1 MNSIFI
7 LEDHPV
13 MLKGL
18 ASWFVGTGRWQVL
31 GIASNLEDAK
41 ALLSDTPALPDIILL
56 DIQLKT
62 GQDTNNCG
70 FDLIPWLRE
79 RYGKKAPAVT
89 VYTHFDDYVHANAAM
104 GFGVKAYVCKHRS
117 EEELEKALLT
127 VLRGELSIDESVKP
141 GLQKV
146 TEPNKLLTSREA
158 EVLALVVNGLSNKR
172 IAADLGISQRTV
184 ENILSCI
191 YFKTGISSRAE
202 LQKM

>member
-31 GIASNLEDAK
+31 GIASNIEDAK
-41 ALLSDTPALPDIILL
+41 ALLAGTQALPDIVLL

-62 GQDTNNCG
+62 ARAADDCG
-70 FDLIPWLRE
+70 FDLVPWLRE
-79 RYGKKAPAVT
+79 RYGKKAPAVA
-89 VYTHFDDYVHANAAM
+89 VYTHFDDYIHANAA
-104 GFGVKAYVCKHRS
+104 FHIGVKGYVCKHRS
-117 EEELEKALLT
+117 EEELEAALQN
-127 VLRGELSIDESVKP
+127 VLKGETFIDEAVKP

-146 TEPNKLLTSREA
+146 TEIEKLLTSREV
-158 EVLALVVNGLSNKR
+158 EVMYLVANGLSNKR
-172 IAADLGISQRTV
+172 IAAELGISLRTV
-184 ENILSCI
+184 ENILSCV
-191 YFKTGISSRAE
+191 YFKTGVSSRAE